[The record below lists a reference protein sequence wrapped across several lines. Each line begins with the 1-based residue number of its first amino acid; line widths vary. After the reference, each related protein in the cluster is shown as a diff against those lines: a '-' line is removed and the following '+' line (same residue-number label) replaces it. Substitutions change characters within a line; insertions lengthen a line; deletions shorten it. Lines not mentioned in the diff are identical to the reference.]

1 MQQTLSRPSAP
12 TWLQSLVARLSG
24 TSSHR
29 EPVVAIYGDVKMT
42 DQLERE
48 WAEREFRRWR

>member
-1 MQQTLSRPSAP
+1 MQQTLPLPAANK
-12 TWLQSLVARLSG
+12 WFQAAFARLTGSDK
-24 TSSHR
+24 R
-29 EPVVAIYGDVKMT
+29 RAPVVAIHGDVKMT